1 MLSLVIIVTRRRQK
15 AVQKVPLSR
24 VHDGAGASEGAR
36 LQDVENG
43 WFTLL
48 EKLDG
53 FWPVRRLHGV
63 PPRQVRAVRVENPHL
78 TKGLFY
84 SVVVIVGSSQVVSAR
99 PQSHLRLRVALA
111 R

>member
-84 SVVVIVGSSQVVSAR
+84 SVVVTLVFAWGWPAGLGR
-99 PQSHLRLRVALA
+99 
-111 R
+111 